1 MSILRSLPLVTIIV
15 PVYNAEK
22 YLDMCIQSVINQT
35 FDRWELILVND
46 GSTDR
51 SLNICKEYSNRDFR
65 VRVINQKNKG
75 HSKARFIGLKEA
87 RGEWISF
94 IDDDDIISPNMF
106 ELLFELIQRNKFV
119 EIVGANG
126 ISISEKDIKGYK
138 WSVSGSN
145 SFNIL
150 DGRVACSHI
159 DELDNYNITFP
170 LWGKVYKREIFE
182 RSNIEEYEKRCP
194 TIFLEDVLLT
204 PILLHNSNKTAF
216 ISEVVYLHRERANSI
231 SRCGKFSGFYAEQA
245 YSSEILCRFY
255 KENGYMDLYNR
266 QIELMYKALLRA
278 YYFIRFHKKI
288 KMQYENILSDIKE
301 IYIRYYKELVECS
314 RIDMFT
320 KIFIK
325 LFKISP
331 IFWGMSIGWIYY
343 DVISPIRVYL
353 FMKKYK

>member
-1 MSILRSLPLVTIIV
+1 M
-15 PVYNAEK
+15 
-22 YLDMCIQSVINQT
+22 
-35 FDRWELILVND
+35 
-46 GSTDR
+46 
-51 SLNICKEYSNRDFR
+51 
-65 VRVINQKNKG
+65 
-75 HSKARFIGLKEA
+75 
-87 RGEWISF
+87 
-94 IDDDDIISPNMF
+94 
-106 ELLFELIQRNKFV
+106 
-119 EIVGANG
+119 
-126 ISISEKDIKGYK
+126 
-138 WSVSGSN
+138 
-145 SFNIL
+145 
-150 DGRVACSHI
+150 
-159 DELDNYNITFP
+159 
-170 LWGKVYKREIFE
+170 
-182 RSNIEEYEKRCP
+182 
-194 TIFLEDVLLT
+194 LT